1 MQTIQTDGKTSTPSQ
16 KSKQRSTKLRQDIR
30 KRLDKFFGQGVY
42 QVDFAKANGGKLGA
56 LVTYT
61 DFLSEHL
68 AKQMLADIIPPEVHV
83 VLKREYSDRAISQI
97 LLQEYKKNRI
107 AVVDCYDGELHPET
121 VRAFVFRKLD
131 GVEML
136 G

>member
-1 MQTIQTDGKTSTPSQ
+1 MEAAIPLKTSTSVRKP
-16 KSKQRSTKLRQDIR
+16 KTDDTKLRQEIIA
-30 KRLDKFFGQGVY
+30 RLDKFFGQGVY
-42 QVDFAKANGGKLGA
+42 QVDFAKARGGRLGA

-68 AKQMLADIIPPEVHV
+68 AGQMLADIIPSEVHV

-121 VRAFVFRKLD
+121 VRAFVSRKLD
-131 GVEML
+131 GMEMI

>member
-1 MQTIQTDGKTSTPSQ
+1 MEAAIPLKTSTSVRKP
-16 KSKQRSTKLRQDIR
+16 KADDTKLRQEIIA
-30 KRLDKFFGQGVY
+30 RLDKFFGQGVY
-42 QVDFAKANGGKLGA
+42 QVDFAKARGGRLGA

-68 AKQMLADIIPPEVHV
+68 AGQMLADIIPSEVHV

-107 AVVDCYDGELHPET
+107 AVVDCYDGELRPET
-121 VRAFVFRKLD
+121 VRAFVSRKLD
-131 GVEML
+131 GVEMI